1 MDFAATKALFDLPPG
16 MVYLDGNSLGV
27 LPAHVPAR
35 LAEVVTQEWGTS
47 LIRAWNTHS
56 WIDLPTRT
64 GDRIGRLIG
73 ASAGSVAACDSTAPG
88 VVGDVATPTP
98 NDAAPLVRLVEFGTD
113 EPAIAT
119 LEVSDGT
126 RQWTVPGPEI
136 YSTCPNGGV
145 VTCHTFT
152 HYSRKVSPPGCP
164 TTCESEPIVRG
175 DTEVDCDDCPD
186 HGLNVPPPG
195 TKPEA
200 RIRPDWYV

>member
-1 MDFAATKALFDLPPG
+1 MG
-16 MVYLDGNSLGV
+16 CN
-27 LPAHVPAR
+27 
-35 LAEVVTQEWGTS
+35 
-47 LIRAWNTHS
+47 
-56 WIDLPTRT
+56 
-64 GDRIGRLIG
+64 
-73 ASAGSVAACDSTAPG
+73 CDSCDGSGPWLGGPVGADPGAVPGPPLGGGHFGAPAFARG
-88 VVGDVATPTP
+88 EGGGLGGGEPPIILGGGDCDCTE
-98 NDAAPLVRLVEFGTD
+98 VE
-113 EPAIAT
+113 
-119 LEVSDGT
+119 
-126 RQWTVPGPEI
+126 WTVPGPEI